1 MEAAVVG
8 SVPVGGEA
16 PAPAAPAPIQRTIGT
31 PETRQGRAR
40 PGDFSARMERASE
53 AEGFG
58 GAEGERRQLRTEDP
72 SVTPKQRAGS
82 DINDDLSNLEDDSL
96 ATVEPEQEAIDPEYT
111 DPADVAKQ
119 EFMGKLA
126 EALEQGRLPMDM
138 LGELLIEKTLPNGR
152 KVDLTLSEIDRGY
165 MRQGDY
171 TRKLKEVQQ
180 LAGRAQNVL
189 DVERGRNQS
198 WQNDEI
204 MLRDILN
211 MGLADSLDRMVTR
224 YARQV
229 VEFRAKPLHEQQDI
243 MRSRQIADMQRRYEQ
258 QIAQLQR
265 ANQPQQP
272 DQDEITRHFQAQLA
286 QLLPPAFKAF
296 RLGVYPNAKDK
307 FLENIA
313 ALYEG
318 GPCTREL
325 VDRACQSTLD
335 ELEDMARLAAG
346 AARPARRA
354 PGLPARPLSGQT
366 GRGVQQNGG
375 GARRARPSDFANKF
389 GQGF

>member
-1 MEAAVVG
+1 MEAAIVG

-16 PAPAAPAPIQRTIGT
+16 PAPAAPAPIQRTPGT
-31 PETRQGRAR
+31 PENRQGRAR
-40 PGDFSARMERASE
+40 PGDFGARMERANE

-58 GAEGERRQLRTEDP
+58 GPDGNRQLRTEDP

-96 ATVEPEQEAIDPEYT
+96 ATVEPEQDAIEPEYT

-119 EFMGKLA
+119 EFMTKLA
-126 EALEQGRLPMDM
+126 SVLEQGRLPMDM
-138 LGELLIEKTLPNGR
+138 LGELLVEKTLPNGR
-152 KVDLTLSEIDRGY
+152 KVDLTLSELDRGY

-171 TRKLKEVQQ
+171 TRKLKDTQQ
-180 LAGRAQNVL
+180 LANRAQGIL
-189 DVERGRNQS
+189 DLERNRNQS

-211 MGLADSLDRMVTR
+211 MGLADALDRMVTR
-224 YARQV
+224 YATQV
-229 VEFRAKPLHEQQDI
+229 VQFRAKPVHEQQEI
-243 MRSRQIADMQRRYEQ
+243 ILRRQAADQQRRYEQ
-258 QIAQLQR
+258 RIAQLEQR
-265 ANQPQQP
+265 VNQPAQDP
-272 DQDEITRHFQAQLA
+272 DQDELTRHFQSQLA
-286 QLLPPAFKAF
+286 QMLPAAFKAHG
-296 RLGVYPNAKDK
+296 LGVYPNAKAK

-325 VDRACQSTLD
+325 VDAACVSTLD

-346 AARPARRA
+346 AAKPVRRA
-354 PGLPARPLSGQT
+354 PGLPARPRTGQSGP
-366 GRGVQQNGG
+366 GVQLNGG
-375 GARRARPSDFANKF
+375 GKRSRPSDFMNKF
-389 GQGF
+389 GQGI